1 MASFN
6 ETRALAT
13 ENIIITLNP
22 VTSMCARDEWRAK
35 GVKEGGKEMMCVH
48 KHRCADSYALFKWT
62 ELNKGIKEVL

>member
-1 MASFN
+1 
-6 ETRALAT
+6 
-13 ENIIITLNP
+13 
-22 VTSMCARDEWRAK
+22 MCARDEWRAK